1 MKKGAK
7 KQREHVVGRDEFI
20 RSVDADRWLFLADIL
35 VDKAHVVMLREQ
47 SILKKE
53 EAAAILL
60 CLTRLEDRA
69 DEFLEHEL
77 PGYEDVHTAIEAEVI
92 RELGEE
98 VGGRMHTGRSRND
111 EVATCIRLALRTEL
125 FQLLEAINEL
135 RTSLLVKAA
144 EHLDTVM
151 PGYTHLQHAQP
162 TTFGHHMLA
171 HADALARD
179 FARLTT
185 ALERTNVSPLGAA
198 AFASTGFPLDRDRT
212 ARLLGFDSV
221 LEHSMD
227 AVSTRDYLIESL
239 ACFANLMTN
248 LSRLAEELILW
259 SSAEFKFVHL
269 PAAYTTGSSIMPQKR
284 NPDYAELVRARAGTV
299 YGCLLGAL
307 SICKALPYSYN
318 RDLQEVTPHLL
329 RAAKITSASVA
340 ITAGMVDGL
349 EVMRE
354 TMERQAPAGFTVATE
369 LADTIVRETSI
380 PFRTAHRIVSA
391 LAAELTEEQGE
402 ALQDQE
408 AGKAIVAELLQR
420 LDAISVD
427 HAAKPLSELG
437 LTEKKVK
444 EALNVSLN
452 IQKRKVKGGPAKREM
467 ERMLERRKADL
478 EKDEKLRVE
487 REERV
492 NRSVEEL
499 DHEVRRRKRLIKVI
513 KKPTS
518 NFLGVLGK

>member
-1 MKKGAK
+1 
-7 KQREHVVGRDEFI
+7 
-20 RSVDADRWLFLADIL
+20 
-35 VDKAHVVMLREQ
+35 
-47 SILKKE
+47 
-53 EAAAILL
+53 
-60 CLTRLEDRA
+60 
-69 DEFLEHEL
+69 
-77 PGYEDVHTAIEAEVI
+77 
-92 RELGEE
+92 
-98 VGGRMHTGRSRND
+98 
-111 EVATCIRLALRTEL
+111 
-125 FQLLEAINEL
+125 
-135 RTSLLVKAA
+135 
-144 EHLDTVM
+144 
-151 PGYTHLQHAQP
+151 
-162 TTFGHHMLA
+162 
-171 HADALARD
+171 
-179 FARLTT
+179 
-185 ALERTNVSPLGAA
+185 
-198 AFASTGFPLDRDRT
+198 
-212 ARLLGFDSV
+212 
-221 LEHSMD
+221 
-227 AVSTRDYLIESL
+227 
-239 ACFANLMTN
+239 
-248 LSRLAEELILW
+248 
-259 SSAEFKFVHL
+259 
-269 PAAYTTGSSIMPQKR
+269 MPQKR

-329 RAAKITSASVA
+329 RAAKIASASVA

-349 EVMRE
+349 EVTRE
-354 TMERQAPAGFTVATE
+354 TMERQAPAEFTVATE
-369 LADTIVRETSI
+369 LADTIVRETGI

-427 HAAKPLSELG
+427 HTGKTLSELG

-478 EKDEKLRVE
+478 EKDEKMRVE

-492 NRSVEEL
+492 RRSFDEL